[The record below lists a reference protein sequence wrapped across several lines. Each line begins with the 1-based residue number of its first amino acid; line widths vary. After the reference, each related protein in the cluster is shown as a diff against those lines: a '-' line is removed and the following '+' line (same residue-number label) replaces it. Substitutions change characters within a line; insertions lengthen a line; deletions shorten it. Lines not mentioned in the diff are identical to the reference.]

1 MGLLEPHA
9 GHRGRGRQAGLS
21 AEPKAVT
28 VHSLRQAEAAA
39 KAAAA
44 VGRPARLLSAP
55 GAAAVVGPAWF
66 DALLRLASRASPG
79 AAVEGVFDCGDLPG
93 HALAALRHGLKAIRY
108 DGPGYDGVADIA
120 AQGGA
125 AVLRERP
132 VSLDL
137 APEMDDP
144 EALYDACVR
153 WLGEP

>member
-1 MGLLEPHA
+1 MGLLESHA

-21 AEPKAVT
+21 TKAKAVT

-44 VGRPARLLSAP
+44 VGRPIRLLSAA
-55 GAAAVVGPAWF
+55 GAAATVGPAWF
-66 DALLRLASRASPG
+66 DALLRFALLAAPG
-79 AAVEGVFDCGDLPG
+79 AAVDGVFDCGDLPG
-93 HALAALRHGLKAIRY
+93 HALAALRHGLKTIRY
-108 DGPGYDGVADIA
+108 DGPGYEAIADIA

-144 EALYDACVR
+144 EVLYDACVG